1 MLAVAGVDP
10 ERAAWAQ
17 RGPRSDRI
25 PGGRRPK
32 RVMSASQTQ
41 FRAYLREIKGQLNT
55 ATKPQQADTSPV
67 EHCQHAAAGREQAQ
81 GARW

>member
-1 MLAVAGVDP
+1 
-10 ERAAWAQ
+10 
-17 RGPRSDRI
+17 
-25 PGGRRPK
+25 
-32 RVMSASQTQ
+32 MSASQTQ